1 MKDCPE
7 FQKIPLNRI
16 DLAVPKPQNTSEL
29 YYRQPKE
36 PVYLSTPK
44 NINVEANNFKF
55 FTKTNIT
62 PALMTQL
69 KQPVPKVN
77 VVPSSNYPEQP
88 LSTYGQQYGRL
99 PSQVSN
105 YIHLAQVNNILPT
118 GRPFIP
124 TGSIST
130 ISEIP
135 FSQYSKILLNDPDE
149 LEIPEEPE
157 ELEEPE
163 APEAPPEPP
172 GIGRQKSPRTLALEE
187 TIKPMGKT
195 KRQIINEI
203 KRTLADLEQTNPN
216 KYLDI
221 LSKNPKV
228 GYSSNTLNQQNSLEQ
243 LLALFN
249 NVMNKVMEQEEQ
261 RFGEE
266 VVEVQ
271 GVSGMEAVSG
281 MEEVSGMEAL
291 D

>member
-7 FQKIPLNRI
+7 FGKIPLNRI

-44 NINVEANNFKF
+44 NINTEANNFKF
-55 FTKTNIT
+55 FTKRDIT

-77 VVPSSNYPEQP
+77 VVHYQNFPEQP

-118 GRPFIP
+118 GTPFIP

-135 FSQYSKILLNDPDE
+135 FSQYSKILLDDPDE

-157 ELEEPE
+157 EAEEAEALETPE
-163 APEAPPEPP
+163 APEAP

-221 LSKNPKV
+221 LSQNPKV

-266 VVEVQ
+266 VMEVEE
-271 GVSGMEAVSG
+271 VSA

>member
-7 FQKIPLNRI
+7 FGKIPLNRI
-16 DLAVPKPQNTSEL
+16 DLAVPKAQNTSEL
-29 YYRQPKE
+29 FYRQPKE
-36 PVYLSTPK
+36 PVYLSVPK
-44 NINVEANNFKF
+44 NINTEANNFKF
-55 FTKTNIT
+55 FTKRDIT

-88 LSTYGQQYGRL
+88 LSTYGQQYAKI

-157 ELEEPE
+157 EPEEPEALETPE
-163 APEAPPEPP
+163 APEAP

-203 KRTLADLEQTNPN
+203 KRTLADLEQANPN

-221 LSKNPKV
+221 LSQNPKV

-266 VVEVQ
+266 VMEVEE
-271 GVSGMEAVSG
+271 VSA

>member
-7 FQKIPLNRI
+7 FGKIPLNRI
-16 DLAVPKPQNTSEL
+16 DLAVPKAQNTSEL
-29 YYRQPKE
+29 FYRQPKE
-36 PVYLSTPK
+36 PVYLSVPK
-44 NINVEANNFKF
+44 NINTEANNFKF
-55 FTKTNIT
+55 FTKRDIT

-157 ELEEPE
+157 EPEAPPE
-163 APEAPPEPP
+163 APEAPEAP

-221 LSKNPKV
+221 LSQNPKV

-266 VVEVQ
+266 VMEV
-271 GVSGMEAVSG
+271 EAVSA
-281 MEEVSGMEAL
+281 MEPVSGMEAL

>member
-7 FQKIPLNRI
+7 FGKIPLNRI
-16 DLAVPKPQNTSEL
+16 DLAVPKAQNTSEL

-36 PVYLSTPK
+36 PVYLSVPK
-44 NINVEANNFKF
+44 NINTEANNFKF
-55 FTKTNIT
+55 FTKRDIT

-118 GRPFIP
+118 GTPFIP

-135 FSQYSKILLNDPDE
+135 FSQYSKILLDDPDE
-149 LEIPEEPE
+149 LEIPE
-157 ELEEPE
+157 
-163 APEAPPEPP
+163 APEAP

-221 LSKNPKV
+221 LSQNPKL
-228 GYSSNTLNQQNSLEQ
+228 GYTINTLNQQNSLEQ
-243 LLALFN
+243 LIALFD
-249 NVMNKVMEQEEQ
+249 NVMNKIIEQEQE

-266 VVEVQ
+266 VMEVQ
-271 GVSGMEAVSG
+271 GVEEVSGMEAVSA
-281 MEEVSGMEAL
+281 MEAL

>member
-7 FQKIPLNRI
+7 FEKIPLNRI
-16 DLAVPKPQNTSEL
+16 DLAVPKAQNTSEL
-29 YYRQPKE
+29 FYRQPKE

-44 NINVEANNFKF
+44 NINTEANNFKF
-55 FTKTNIT
+55 FTKRDIT

-77 VVPSSNYPEQP
+77 VVSSSNYSEQP
-88 LSTYGQQYGRL
+88 LSTYGQQYAKL

-105 YIHLAQVNNILPT
+105 YIHLAQVNNILPN

-130 ISEIP
+130 ISQIP
-135 FSQYSKILLNDPDE
+135 FSEYSKILLNDPDE
-149 LEIPEEPE
+149 LEEPEEPE
-157 ELEEPE
+157 EPEAPEALE

-172 GIGRQKSPRTLALEE
+172 GIGRQKSPRTLALEAK
-187 TIKPMGKT
+187 IKPVGKT

-203 KRTLADLEQTNPN
+203 KRNLADLEQTNPN
-216 KYLDI
+216 KYLEI
-221 LSKNPKV
+221 LSQIPKV

-243 LLALFN
+243 LIALFD
-249 NVMNKVMEQEEQ
+249 NVMNKVMEQEEE

-266 VVEVQ
+266 VMEVEE
-271 GVSGMEAVSG
+271 VSA
-281 MEEVSGMEAL
+281 MEEVEGMEAL

>member
-7 FQKIPLNRI
+7 FGKIPLNRI
-16 DLAVPKPQNTSEL
+16 DLAVPKAQNTSEL
-29 YYRQPKE
+29 FYRQPKE
-36 PVYLSTPK
+36 PVYLSVPK
-44 NINVEANNFKF
+44 NINTEANNFKF
-55 FTKTNIT
+55 FTKRDIT

-157 ELEEPE
+157 EPEAPPE
-163 APEAPPEPP
+163 APEAPPEAP

-221 LSKNPKV
+221 LSQNPKV

-266 VVEVQ
+266 VMEVEE
-271 GVSGMEAVSG
+271 VSAMEP
-281 MEEVSGMEAL
+281 VSGMEAL

>member
-1 MKDCPE
+1 MKKDCPE
-7 FQKIPLNRI
+7 FGKIPLNRI

-36 PVYLSTPK
+36 PVYLSVPK
-44 NINVEANNFKF
+44 NINTEANNFKF
-55 FTKTNIT
+55 FTKTDIT
-62 PALMTQL
+62 QPLMTQL

-118 GRPFIP
+118 GTPFIP

-135 FSQYSKILLNDPDE
+135 FSQYSKILLDDPDE

-157 ELEEPE
+157 EAEEAEALETPE
-163 APEAPPEPP
+163 APEAP

-221 LSKNPKV
+221 LSQNPKV

-266 VVEVQ
+266 VMEV
-271 GVSGMEAVSG
+271 EAVSA